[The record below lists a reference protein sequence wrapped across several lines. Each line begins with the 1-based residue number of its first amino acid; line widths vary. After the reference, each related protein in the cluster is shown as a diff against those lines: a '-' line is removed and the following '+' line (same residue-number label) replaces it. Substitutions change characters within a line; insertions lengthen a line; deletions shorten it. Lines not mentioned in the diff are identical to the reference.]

1 MRLSDGSSVSGVGAC
16 AALLVAL
23 DSGPWGGG
31 GRLVGVCEDSPWAP
45 GLFRARAFSF
55 IPSIYF
61 HLRDPTGAIGD
72 VVRGPSRQLE
82 CCYSEVYLARVGR
95 GVVFE

>member
-1 MRLSDGSSVSGVGAC
+1 MHRHRLQQRARGVELVNGGGFNRDSYLETAII
-16 AALLVAL
+16 ALLPRKTYMYV
-23 DSGPWGGG
+23 
-31 GRLVGVCEDSPWAP
+31 
-45 GLFRARAFSF
+45 RARAFSF

-61 HLRDPTGAIGD
+61 HLRDPTGAISD

-82 CCYSEVYLARVGR
+82 CCYSEVYLTRVGR

>member
-1 MRLSDGSSVSGVGAC
+1 MN
-16 AALLVAL
+16 
-23 DSGPWGGG
+23 
-31 GRLVGVCEDSPWAP
+31 
-45 GLFRARAFSF
+45 FFQARAFSF

-82 CCYSEVYLARVGR
+82 C
-95 GVVFE
+95 

>member
-1 MRLSDGSSVSGVGAC
+1 MYTT
-16 AALLVAL
+16 
-23 DSGPWGGG
+23 
-31 GRLVGVCEDSPWAP
+31 VCVEKKV
-45 GLFRARAFSF
+45 SF
-55 IPSIYF
+55 IPSIYIYF

-82 CCYSEVYLARVGR
+82 CCYSEVYLTRVGR

>member
-1 MRLSDGSSVSGVGAC
+1 MGYVRTARER
-16 AALLVAL
+16 L
-23 DSGPWGGG
+23 DSYSSS
-31 GRLVGVCEDSPWAP
+31 RI
-45 GLFRARAFSF
+45 LFHSF
-55 IPSIYF
+55 YLYF

-82 CCYSEVYLARVGR
+82 CCYSEVYLTRVGR